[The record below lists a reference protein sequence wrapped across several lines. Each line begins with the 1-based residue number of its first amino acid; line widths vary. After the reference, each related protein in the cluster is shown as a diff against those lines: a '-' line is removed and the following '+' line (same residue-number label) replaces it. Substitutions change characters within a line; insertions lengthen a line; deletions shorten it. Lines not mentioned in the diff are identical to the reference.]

1 LIALPNEHSVCMT
14 KREQI
19 LNTSLELFAE
29 QGIQATPM
37 SQIVA
42 ESKVATGTIYHHFK
56 SKQEIIEALYLS
68 FKKELGQLFQSAF
81 HSNDSIQTQFEK
93 IWLAVFEFYI
103 QEPLKY
109 KFSQQVLHSHY
120 ISEEVRQEGLSYYGA
135 FCDFFELGMERGEFK
150 QMELHLAMELIHS
163 SICILANLYLDQKIE
178 NLNQR
183 KQEALLFSWGGITK
197 KKS

>member
-1 LIALPNEHSVCMT
+1 MT

-19 LNTSLELFAE
+19 LNTSLGLFAE

-37 SQIVA
+37 SQIVS
-42 ESKVATGTIYHHFK
+42 ESGVATGTIYHHFK

-81 HSNDSIQTQFEK
+81 HSNDSIQVQFEK

-109 KFSQQVLHSHY
+109 KFSQQVLHAHY
-120 ISEEVRQEGLSYYGA
+120 IREEVRQEGLSYYGA
-135 FCDFFELGMERGEFK
+135 FCDFFELGMEKGEFK
-150 QMELHLAMELIHS
+150 RMELHLAMELIHS
-163 SICILANLYLDQKIE
+163 SICTLANLYLDQKIE

-183 KQEALLFSWGGITK
+183 KQEALRYAWDGIINN
-197 KKS
+197 KS